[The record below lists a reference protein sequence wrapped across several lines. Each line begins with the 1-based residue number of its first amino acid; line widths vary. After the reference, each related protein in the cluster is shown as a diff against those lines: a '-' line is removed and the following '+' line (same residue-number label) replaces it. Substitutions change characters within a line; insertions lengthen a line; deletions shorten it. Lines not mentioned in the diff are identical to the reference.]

1 MTTDYPLTSG
11 YTRFSG
17 VDFSGTFFVNTEV
30 DDDYAGF
37 IFGYQVRI

>member
-1 MTTDYPLTSG
+1 MLIMITG

-17 VDFSGTFFVNTEV
+17 VDFSGTFYVNSEN

-37 IFGYQVRI
+37 VFSYQVIED